1 MSDNARK
8 TLGEFVSYEEKEFYG
23 VNQYKVKYR
32 QPNSA
37 DPTKEWN
44 HSAIEADLSDAAIEM
59 LVGLSAGERFCAHQD
74 KDAKGYPIITNITDA
89 KDAPAGKAET
99 HYNAKYKN
107 GGKSYVPKDETGVA
121 VGAAWNNAEISIKHL
136 DISFEDEDD
145 YIRKVATIAWKIY
158 DVKEAKGA
166 QVKAAKAKATQTE
179 LSPDKVI
186 VETKPLSRAELAKAK
201 KAATVKPVKEP
212 EPKVAPVDDVPFEPD
227 LVDDDLDDV
236 KF

>member
-89 KDAPAGKAET
+89 KDAPAKFSGGD
-99 HYNAKYKN
+99 AKYKN
-107 GGKSYVPKDETGVA
+107 GGKGNWQPKDETGVA
-121 VGAAWNNAEISIKHL
+121 IGAAWNNAEISIKHL

-166 QVKAAKAKATQTE
+166 QVKAAKAKATPTE
-179 LSPDKVI
+179 LSPDKAI
-186 VETKPLSRAELAKAK
+186 AETKPLSRAELAKAK
-201 KAATVKPVKEP
+201 KAATVKPVKAH
-212 EPKVAPVDDVPFEPD
+212 APIVEQADGVPFEPD